1 MKKNNLIELISSILV
16 IVLVVLGYNLYTTY
30 NATKKS
36 ASTYALATYNLDIS
50 GFNYINSVIDDNK
63 VYLLYNSN
71 NYYLVR
77 IIDNITSEEES
88 YSYGIDGVCKLQNE
102 NSYPYIY
109 CTDNYNVK
117 IYNVKFQNIITQKI
131 STNYNYAINTNGD
144 NLSFKIVDNNN
155 SYEYINGYY
164 ERTNNSFVSLDSPFV
179 LEAYCTDNCL
189 LIRYNDLNEVTSLY
203 KDNELLETNILGYQS
218 YSNGIYTYDDNTI
231 KIYNALLDS
240 YNKYTSPIDNLL
252 SNIFTLGTNN
262 EYLYVLNREVIDVYD
277 LFSGDIVTRIDAQK
291 IADNVTKLQVINNYL
306 YVYGDYNLYIYNI
319 SDIEHTNE
327 TSSSDISDKIDFYQ
341 EYYGVTINLEDN
353 PNNLSNDYQI
363 VKATNNNDITEAL
376 DELEYYFLVF
386 NQEFFSRFSTHGMD
400 GLNIYFASSISSGNH
415 GSSESAEIV
424 GLYLNKDNKYNIV
437 ICINSNEDILNIIFH
452 ETFHAIE
459 AYLRAF
465 NVTFSRWNSLNPSGF
480 TYTNVYYTNMTFSD
494 VYGYNNNANEIYFVD
509 NYARSSEMEDRA
521 RTFEQVGLGT
531 NLTNYPHL
539 NAKVNYLKQVL
550 LTNFPELKTSRY
562 FV

>member
-164 ERTNNSFVSLDSPFV
+164 ERTKNSFVSLDSPFV

-480 TYTNVYYTNMTFSD
+480 TYTNVYYTNMIFSD

>member
-550 LTNFPELKTSRY
+550 LTNFPELKNSRY

>member
-164 ERTNNSFVSLDSPFV
+164 ERTKNSFVSLDSPFV

-189 LIRYNDLNEVTSLY
+189 LLRYNDLNEVTSLY

>member
-164 ERTNNSFVSLDSPFV
+164 ERTKNSFVSLDSPFV

-189 LIRYNDLNEVTSLY
+189 LLRYNDLNEVTSLY

-262 EYLYVLNREVIDVYD
+262 EYLYVLNREVIDIYD

-327 TSSSDISDKIDFYQ
+327 NSSSDISDKIDFYQ

>member
-164 ERTNNSFVSLDSPFV
+164 ERTKNSFVSLDSPFV

-218 YSNGIYTYDDNTI
+218 YSNGIYIYDDNTI

-459 AYLRAF
+459 AYLRVF

-480 TYTNVYYTNMTFSD
+480 TYTNVYYTNMIFSD

>member
-189 LIRYNDLNEVTSLY
+189 LLRYNDLNEVTSLY

-465 NVTFSRWNSLNPSGF
+465 NVTFSRWNSLNLSGF

>member
-1 MKKNNLIELISSILV
+1 MKKNNLIELISSILI

-164 ERTNNSFVSLDSPFV
+164 ERTKNSFVSLDSPFV

-327 TSSSDISDKIDFYQ
+327 TSSSNISDKIDFYQ

-424 GLYLNKDNKYNIV
+424 GLYLNKDNKYSIV

>member
-1 MKKNNLIELISSILV
+1 MKKNNLIELISSILI

-164 ERTNNSFVSLDSPFV
+164 ERTKNSFVSLDSPFV

-386 NQEFFSRFSTHGMD
+386 NQEFFSRFSIHGMD

-415 GSSESAEIV
+415 GSSESTEIV

>member
-1 MKKNNLIELISSILV
+1 MKKNNLIELISSILI

-164 ERTNNSFVSLDSPFV
+164 ERTKNSFVSLDSPFV

-277 LFSGDIVTRIDAQK
+277 LFSGDIVTRIDAPK

-327 TSSSDISDKIDFYQ
+327 TSSSNISDKIDFYQ

-550 LTNFPELKTSRY
+550 LTNFPELKNSRY

>member
-164 ERTNNSFVSLDSPFV
+164 ERTKNSFVSLDSPFV

-203 KDNELLETNILGYQS
+203 KDNELLETNILGYQI

-240 YNKYTSPIDNLL
+240 YNKYTSPIDNLV

>member
-164 ERTNNSFVSLDSPFV
+164 ERTKNSFVSLDSPFV

-327 TSSSDISDKIDFYQ
+327 TSSSNISDKIDFYQ

-480 TYTNVYYTNMTFSD
+480 TYTNVYYTNMIFSD

>member
-164 ERTNNSFVSLDSPFV
+164 ERTKNSFVSLDSPFV

-277 LFSGDIVTRIDAQK
+277 LFSGNVVTKIDAQK

-327 TSSSDISDKIDFYQ
+327 TSSSNISDKIDFYQ

-386 NQEFFSRFSTHGMD
+386 NQEFFSRFSTHGMA

-521 RTFEQVGLGT
+521 RTFEQVGLRT

>member
-1 MKKNNLIELISSILV
+1 MKKNNLIELISSILI

-164 ERTNNSFVSLDSPFV
+164 ERTKNSFVSLDSPFV

-306 YVYGDYNLYIYNI
+306 YVYGDYKLFIYNI

-480 TYTNVYYTNMTFSD
+480 TYTNVYYTNMIFSD
-494 VYGYNNNANEIYFVD
+494 VYDYNNNANEIYFVD

>member
-164 ERTNNSFVSLDSPFV
+164 ERTKNSFVSLDSPLV

-459 AYLRAF
+459 TYLRAF

-539 NAKVNYLKQVL
+539 NAKFNYLKQVL

>member
-164 ERTNNSFVSLDSPFV
+164 ERTKNSFVSLDSPFV

-203 KDNELLETNILGYQS
+203 KDNELLETNILGYQI

-480 TYTNVYYTNMTFSD
+480 TYTNVYYTNMIFSD

>member
-164 ERTNNSFVSLDSPFV
+164 ERTKNSFVSLDSPLV

-189 LIRYNDLNEVTSLY
+189 LLRYNDLNEVTSLY

-262 EYLYVLNREVIDVYD
+262 EYLYVLNREVIDIYD

-327 TSSSDISDKIDFYQ
+327 NSSSDISDKIDFYQ

-480 TYTNVYYTNMTFSD
+480 TYTNVYYTNMIFSD

>member
-16 IVLVVLGYNLYTTY
+16 IVLVVFGYNLYTTY

-189 LIRYNDLNEVTSLY
+189 LLRYNDLNEVTSLY

-327 TSSSDISDKIDFYQ
+327 NSSSDISDKIDFYQ

-550 LTNFPELKTSRY
+550 LTNFPELKNSRY

>member
-164 ERTNNSFVSLDSPFV
+164 ERTKNSFVSLDSPFV

-262 EYLYVLNREVIDVYD
+262 EYLYVLNREVIDIYD

-327 TSSSDISDKIDFYQ
+327 NSSSDISDKIDFYQ

-480 TYTNVYYTNMTFSD
+480 TYTNVYYTNMIFSD

>member
-77 IIDNITSEEES
+77 VIDNITSEEES

-164 ERTNNSFVSLDSPFV
+164 ERTKNSFVSLDSPFV

>member
-164 ERTNNSFVSLDSPFV
+164 ERTKNSFVSLDSPLV

-262 EYLYVLNREVIDVYD
+262 EYLYVLNREVIDIYD

-327 TSSSDISDKIDFYQ
+327 NSSSDISDKIDFYQ

>member
-1 MKKNNLIELISSILV
+1 MKKNNLIELISSILI

-164 ERTNNSFVSLDSPFV
+164 ERTKNSFVSLDSPFV

-218 YSNGIYTYDDNTI
+218 YSNGIYTYDDKTI

>member
-1 MKKNNLIELISSILV
+1 MKKNNLIELISSILI

-164 ERTNNSFVSLDSPFV
+164 ERTKNSFVSLDSPFV

-189 LIRYNDLNEVTSLY
+189 LLRYNDLNEVTSLY

-415 GSSESAEIV
+415 GSSDSAEIV

-480 TYTNVYYTNMTFSD
+480 TYTNVYYTNMIFSD

>member
-1 MKKNNLIELISSILV
+1 MKKNNLIELISSILI

-164 ERTNNSFVSLDSPFV
+164 ERTKNSFVSLDSPFV

-327 TSSSDISDKIDFYQ
+327 TSSSNISDKIDFYQ

-386 NQEFFSRFSTHGMD
+386 NQEFFSRFSTHRMD

-480 TYTNVYYTNMTFSD
+480 TYTNVYYTNMIFSD

>member
-164 ERTNNSFVSLDSPFV
+164 ERTKNSFVSLDSPFV

-277 LFSGDIVTRIDAQK
+277 LFSGNVVTKIDAQK

-327 TSSSDISDKIDFYQ
+327 TSSSNISDKIDFYQ

-386 NQEFFSRFSTHGMD
+386 NQEFFSRFSTHGMA

>member
-189 LIRYNDLNEVTSLY
+189 LLRYNDLNEVTSLY

-480 TYTNVYYTNMTFSD
+480 TYTNVYYTNMIFSD

>member
-164 ERTNNSFVSLDSPFV
+164 ERTKNSFVSLDSPFV

-203 KDNELLETNILGYQS
+203 KDNELLETNILGYQI

>member
-1 MKKNNLIELISSILV
+1 MKKNNLIELISSILI

-77 IIDNITSEEES
+77 IIDNITNEEES

-144 NLSFKIVDNNN
+144 NLSFKIVDNNS